1 MNTPGQD
8 VKGKGRG
15 ASLQRNRGHKAPPIC
30 GRKPLDFFRN
40 ITDSEKKIAKKS
52 DGEETPL
59 QKAGKETKEPCGAA
73 ANEKPGNMNTP
84 GQAVKGKGRGA
95 SLQRNRGHKAP
106 PICGRKPLESK
117 EKIAKKR
124 DGEETSLQTA
134 EKETKEPC
142 EAAANEKPGNMNTPG
157 QAAKGKG
164 CGASL
169 QRNRG
174 HKAPPIRG
182 RKQLESEEKIERE
195 SDGEETPLQTAG
207 KETKEPCGAAANE
220 KPGNMNTP
228 GQDVKGKGRGASLQR
243 NRGHKAPPIC
253 GRKPLDFFRNIT
265 DSEKKIAKKSDGEE
279 TPLQKAGKET
289 KEPCGAAANEKP
301 GNMNT
306 PGQAVKGKGRG
317 ASLQRNRG
325 HKAPP
330 ICGRKPLE
338 SKEKIAK
345 KRDGGETSL
354 QTAEKETKEPCE
366 AAANEKPGNMNTPGQ
381 AAKGKGCG
389 ASLQRNRGHKAP
401 PIRGRK
407 QLESEEKIERESDG
421 EETPLQTAGKETKE
435 PCGAAANE
443 KPGNINTPGQAVKG
457 SGRVASLQRDRG
469 HKAPQPNCGRKP
481 LDRRNQEQSLRR
493 SDPMNSGSQQNT
505 EGPSPGKD
513 SVLDLQA
520 LKTKDASEVVQ
531 ELNKKIAQLNIIIR
545 SEQQQHNSD
554 EFISDLICTL
564 ARACRVPQREKT
576 TNILATLKGSSLLRT
591 KIPHLLDCFQE
602 KSNHDLGEELIE
614 YLIFLFTTYLTHL
627 PSSYADL
634 PYDQLKRVLD
644 DSDLKGKEKLKKDL
658 DSFKQDRDCV
668 IKGERQ
674 KLSKPYINRAG
685 EEPPNDFRKIP
696 ICPTSHDI
704 ETRERPFV
712 RTNIIKGR
720 YENAEHY
727 LDVQFRLLRE
737 DFLGPLREGIQE
749 TIQDIP
755 RQKRNQLGTKNYRR
769 VKIVNK
775 QFRLFGKVH
784 HVKIDVSGL
793 NPSKWVHRR
802 LMHGS
807 LVCLSQDNFK
817 TMLFATVVERHEEKL
832 KAGKIGIQFF
842 EGQNVLEIEKRDC
855 DYQMVEPASFFEA
868 YRHVLK
874 GLQELDDS
882 TLPFKKY
889 LVECNKEVDPPQY
902 LRRDDSQQQV
912 CYDLSKALNV
922 SSHYKATAVPVL
934 QPKEWPPVKALPL
947 NSSQLEALRTA
958 ITTEFCVIQGPPGTG
973 KTYVGTI
980 IVRCLL
986 ENRTIWDPQQN
997 SPMLMVCY
1005 TNHALDQFLEKVL
1018 QFLPIREIIRVGGGS
1033 KSEKLESCN
1042 LKQFTRRSNRL
1053 VYNKRRDIEQRI
1065 DEQTTEIERKN
1076 KNLTEVRS
1084 RDKLLE
1090 LDDLEELMNP
1100 VHVDQFYNAIFPRSV
1115 AYKSRSAKNAFIL
1128 WLCSD
1133 ESVGTCNR
1141 SKGQDEE
1148 SVDEEIL
1155 NDSDADEG
1163 INDFAQDHGQ
1173 DQEEQMEEEEEEEEE
1188 RDDDDGE
1195 WHLVERSG
1203 KRHKTGGSS
1212 RSKNYKW
1219 HADNGSSSMGKK
1231 EKTADISS
1239 VKEAL
1244 EKEKIMTT
1252 AEMMLVDNI
1261 WDLEQPAR
1269 LQLYLCWIE
1278 NYCKHC
1284 KVEVHRSEQEYKQ
1297 LCIEREHVKFE
1308 EEEEIIRRATVVGMT
1323 TTGAAKYHSVLQ
1335 NVAPKIVVIEEAA
1348 EVLEA
1353 HILTSLTHKTEHA
1366 ILIGDHKQLR
1376 PKAAVYELAQTH
1388 NLEVSLFER
1397 MVMNNMDCK
1406 RLSVQHRMRPEIAA
1420 LTKPI
1425 YDHEITD
1432 HGSVKDFE
1440 NISGVRYNLFFI
1452 EHNHPE
1458 RMVNGLQSYANNH
1471 EAEFMV
1477 ALCKYLLL
1485 QGYKETQITVLTMY
1499 TGQLLLL
1506 KELMPRYI
1514 FKELRICAVDDYQGE
1529 ENDIILLS
1537 LVRSNKENNIGFLE
1551 ESNRICVALSRAR
1564 KGLYCIGNF
1573 SLLKR
1578 KSDLWKEICNHLE
1591 KTNGIGDSLQL
1602 TCKRHNNATSARR
1615 ARDFNPLGGCNMPC
1629 RFRLECGHACVQ
1641 QCHVSEH
1648 QQSQCSKPCPRKC
1661 AQEHPCPEKCHYPK
1675 NCPPCSYLITKIVPK
1690 CNHEQKI
1697 PCGVDPERFACPM
1710 KCEKFL
1716 PCGHQ
1721 CVKRCGEK
1729 CSQNCQVEVT
1739 KTLSCGHE
1747 TKLKCFLDPVTFKNC
1762 QKVCNKILDCE
1773 HPCSKKCSEQCQCEM
1788 KITVTL
1794 PCEHTKRILCRKQSE
1809 TIKCNKKCKRKLDCG
1824 HDCQGLCHSG
1834 SPCGNCTQEV
1844 NMTIPSCGHT
1854 IKRPCYVDPSSEVCQ
1869 QPCDRVR
1876 VCGHPCKEI
1885 CGQNCETRPCM
1896 VPVQSTLPCNH
1907 LGTLA
1912 CHENPDEATCNEM
1925 VQIRLPCHHK
1935 SFIECH
1941 AAKNGLPRV
1950 LCKEEVEKEL
1960 PCKHKLEM
1968 PCFQNP
1974 EECICSEKVSVK
1986 LPCGHR
1992 TSIPCVDATAE
2003 LPRQICTVKEERT
2016 LPCGHKAALS
2026 CDKKTEEYCCDQKV
2040 QVTLTCGHKKD
2051 ITCGTALKE
2060 HQSGICDTLV
2070 KRKLPC
2076 GHENMVECS
2085 LEIAKIR
2092 CKHPC
2097 ERFLP
2102 CGHPCTKKCG
2112 EVCTQFKCMAKV
2124 SKDLKGGYHKIS
2136 CYCGDEVSKLRCS
2149 EKYLKQLKCG
2159 HLCPGK
2165 CGEDCSQYRCEKM
2178 VKKNLSCPGNH
2189 SQEMACSKDPRLVK
2203 CQKRCQKDLDCG
2215 HRCPGNC
2222 TQPCEKLVCQ
2232 KEIQKTHACGHHGK
2246 VKCFQFKTATCQAPC
2261 ERRKACGH
2269 VCGGICGDPCSK
2281 FPCKYTVTKTLP
2293 CNHKKRMPCIGSTND
2308 VKCSGQCLAK
2318 LACGHRCPGKCT
2330 KCRERGSH
2338 ELCQSQCNRKLVCK
2352 HHCRAKCGM
2361 PCPPCSRK
2369 CGSRCPH
2376 VKCSNSCSELCSPCN
2391 RPCKWNCKHY
2401 QCTRTCAEECDR
2413 PRCDAPCPK
2422 KLPCSHP
2429 CIGLCGEDCP
2439 TLCAICQPDKLLS
2452 VAGYGQSTSTET
2464 TRYIQL
2470 RNCHH
2475 IFTVEEMDAMMQQ
2488 DLGSDVQLMCCPK
2501 CSTPITFSFRY
2512 GNQVKKALKNMENVK
2527 NEIEKLKNETAT
2539 LATNLYHRLRHR
2551 PSGIATKGRILL
2563 SMKSSP
2569 LDIPSLFTFKNHL
2582 IILHETEKARRS
2594 LKVVS
2599 VQATL
2604 ELHPQMSKVLKTV
2617 ADELEYITSSVE
2629 SFHGLTSLGEIYN
2642 DTRKYALF
2650 VSLLELHN
2658 EATKCVTSLS
2668 TNTTSLLKK
2677 ATNDFILFLQGKDD
2691 ALIIEELDNVA
2702 ALLRREMGLGAP
2714 LIEKPGELQSFPGFA
2729 KGVWKLC
2736 EHYQVY
2742 FTRKVWHNGQEE
2754 IESSKR
2760 CTQCAA

>member
-1 MNTPGQD
+1 MNTPGQA
-8 VKGKGRG
+8 VKGKGRE
-15 ASLQRNRGHKAPPIC
+15 ASFQRKGGHKAPPIC
-30 GRKPLDFFRN
+30 GRKPLE
-40 ITDSEKKIAKKS
+40 SKEKIAKKS
-52 DGEETPL
+52 DGEETSL
-59 QKAGKETKEPCGAA
+59 QTAEKETKEPCEAA

-106 PICGRKPLESK
+106 PIRGRKP
-117 EKIAKKR
+117 
-124 DGEETSLQTA
+124 
-134 EKETKEPC
+134 
-142 EAAANEKPGNMNTPG
+142 
-157 QAAKGKG
+157 
-164 CGASL
+164 
-169 QRNRG
+169 
-174 HKAPPIRG
+174 
-182 RKQLESEEKIERE
+182 LESEEKIERE

-207 KETKEPCGAAANE
+207 KETKEPRGAAANE
-220 KPGNMNTP
+220 KPGNM
-228 GQDVKGKGRGASLQR
+228 
-243 NRGHKAPPIC
+243 
-253 GRKPLDFFRNIT
+253 
-265 DSEKKIAKKSDGEE
+265 
-279 TPLQKAGKET
+279 
-289 KEPCGAAANEKP
+289 
-301 GNMNT
+301 
-306 PGQAVKGKGRG
+306 
-317 ASLQRNRG
+317 
-325 HKAPP
+325 
-330 ICGRKPLE
+330 
-338 SKEKIAK
+338 
-345 KRDGGETSL
+345 
-354 QTAEKETKEPCE
+354 
-366 AAANEKPGNMNTPGQ
+366 
-381 AAKGKGCG
+381 
-389 ASLQRNRGHKAP
+389 
-401 PIRGRK
+401 
-407 QLESEEKIERESDG
+407 
-421 EETPLQTAGKETKE
+421 
-435 PCGAAANE
+435 
-443 KPGNINTPGQAVKG
+443 NTPGQAVKG

-481 LDRRNQEQSLRR
+481 LDGRNQEQSLRR

-520 LKTKDASEVVQ
+520 LKTKDDREVVQ

-576 TNILATLKGSSLLRT
+576 ANILATLKGSSLLRT

-755 RQKRNQLGTKNYRR
+755 RQKRNQLGTKNYHR

-775 QFRLFGKVH
+775 QFRSFGKVH

-793 NPSKWVHRR
+793 NTSKWVHRR
-802 LMHGS
+802 LKNGS
-807 LVCLSQDNFK
+807 LVCLSRDNFK
-817 TMLFATVVERHEEKL
+817 TMLFATVVERDEEKL
-832 KAGKIGIQFF
+832 KAGQIGIQFF

-855 DYQMVEPASFFEA
+855 DYRMVEPASFFEA

-874 GLQELDDS
+874 GLQELDES

-922 SSHYKATAVPVL
+922 SPHYKATAVPVL

-986 ENRTIWDPQQN
+986 ENRDIWDPRQN

-1018 QFLPIREIIRVGGGS
+1018 EFLPWRNIIRVGGGS
-1033 KSEKLESCN
+1033 KSKKLENCN
-1042 LKQFTRRSNRL
+1042 LKNFTSRSDRL
-1053 VYNKRRDIEQRI
+1053 IYKKRDIRDRMEKHNRDIE
-1065 DEQTTEIERKN
+1065 DGNE
-1076 KNLTEVRS
+1076 NLKKVRS
-1084 RDKLLE
+1084 RAHLLE
-1090 LDDLEELMNP
+1090 FEDLEELMSS
-1100 VHVDQFYNAIFPRSV
+1100 VHADQFYNATFPPSV
-1115 AYKSRSAKNAFIL
+1115 ASKSRSAENTFRL
-1128 WLCSD
+1128 WLTDDKLLTSCNQSIQD
-1133 ESVGTCNR
+1133 EVISEKGECLGSENGD
-1141 SKGQDEE
+1141 KGQKMNGE
-1148 SVDEEIL
+1148 VL
-1155 NDSDADEG
+1155 NYSDANEVSYDFSQENDQFPLYRQEQEG
-1163 INDFAQDHGQ
+1163 EKGDN
-1173 DQEEQMEEEEEEEEE
+1173 
-1188 RDDDDGE
+1188 DGE
-1195 WHLVERSG
+1195 WHRVERRSA
-1203 KRHKTGGSS
+1203 KT
-1212 RSKNYKW
+1212 KNFKGHGANRKSYMRRKER
-1219 HADNGSSSMGKK
+1219 NG
-1231 EKTADISS
+1231 DISTL
-1239 VKEAL
+1239 KAAL
-1244 EKEKIMTT
+1244 GDKKMMTT
-1252 AEMMLVDNI
+1252 VEMMRIDNI
-1261 WDLEQPAR
+1261 WNLPQSDR
-1269 LQLYLCWIE
+1269 LRLYLCWVE
-1278 NYCKHC
+1278 TYCEHG
-1284 KVEVHRSEQEYKQ
+1284 KVEVHRSEQEYQQ
-1297 LCIEREHVKFE
+1297 LCMEWEEVKFE
-1308 EEEEIIRRATVVGMT
+1308 QEEEIIRRATVVGMT

-1335 NVAPKIVVIEEAA
+1335 NVSPKVVVIEEAA
-1348 EVLEA
+1348 EVMEA

-1376 PKAAVYELAQTH
+1376 PKAAVHDLAQTY

-1420 LTKPI
+1420 LTKRI
-1425 YDHEITD
+1425 YDHEIID
-1432 HGSVKDFE
+1432 HESVKDFE
-1440 NISGVRYNLFFI
+1440 KISGVCCNLFFI
-1452 EHNHPE
+1452 EHNNPE
-1458 RMVNGLQSYANNH
+1458 RMVSGLQSYANDH

-1477 ALCKYLLL
+1477 ALCRYLLR
-1485 QGYKETQITVLTMY
+1485 QGYKQSQITVLTMY
-1499 TGQLLLL
+1499 IGQLLVL
-1506 KELMPRYI
+1506 KERMPRDTCR
-1514 FKELRICAVDDYQGE
+1514 ELKICAVDNFQGE

-1537 LVRSNKENNIGFLE
+1537 LVRSNKENNIGFLA

-1573 SLLKR
+1573 NLLKR

-1615 ARDFNPLGGCNMPC
+1615 ACDFNPLGGCNMPC
-1629 RFRLECGHACVQ
+1629 GFRLECGHACVQ

-1648 QQSQCSKPCPRKC
+1648 QQSQCLKPCPRQC
-1661 AQEHPCPEKCHYPK
+1661 PQEHPCSEKCHYPT
-1675 NCPPCSYLITKIVPK
+1675 NCPPCSHLITKIVPM
-1690 CNHEQKI
+1690 CNHEQQI
-1697 PCGVDPERFACPM
+1697 PCGIDPERFVCRM
-1710 KCEKFL
+1710 KCEKML

-1721 CVKRCGEK
+1721 CAKRCGEK
-1729 CSQNCQVEVT
+1729 CSQNCQVKVT
-1739 KTLSCGHE
+1739 KTLPCGHE
-1747 TKLKCFLDPVTFKNC
+1747 KKLQCFQDPATFKNC
-1762 QKVCNKILDCE
+1762 QKVCNKILACE
-1773 HPCSKKCSEQCQCEM
+1773 HPCSKKCSEQCRCEM
-1788 KITVTL
+1788 EITITL
-1794 PCEHTKRILCRKQSE
+1794 PCEHTRRVLCRKKNE
-1809 TIKCNKKCKRKLDCG
+1809 PIKCEKKCERKLECG
-1824 HDCQGLCHSG
+1824 HNCEGLCHEDCKLKKCNFEVCKELPCGHQQTLPCYQKAETVFCYAPCPRQLECGHKCPSVCGQPCQEVQCKETCPRKCMRGHSCKKICHGG
-1834 SPCGNCTQEV
+1834 SPCGNCVEMV
-1844 NMTIPSCGHT
+1844 EMAIPSCGHT
-1854 IKRPCYVDPSSEVCQ
+1854 IKKPCYFDPSSEVCK

-1885 CGQNCETRPCM
+1885 CSENCETRPCM
-1896 VPVQSTLPCNH
+1896 VPVLSTLPCNH
-1907 LGTLA
+1907 LGTFA
-1912 CHENPDEATCNEM
+1912 CHENPDEAICDEI
-1925 VQIRLPCHHK
+1925 VEVPLPCEHK
-1935 SFIECH
+1935 VSVQCSV
-1941 AAKNGLPRV
+1941 ATNGLPRV
-1950 LCKEEVEKEL
+1950 LCQVQIEKEL
-1960 PCKHKLEM
+1960 PCKHKLM
-1968 PCFQNP
+1968 IPCFKNP
-1974 EECICSEKVSVK
+1974 KECICNEEVSIE
-1986 LPCGHR
+1986 LPCGHK
-1992 TSIPCVDATAE
+1992 TSIPCIDATAE
-2003 LPRQICTVKEERT
+2003 SPRQICTVKEERT

-2026 CDKKTEEYCCDQKV
+2026 CDKKTEEHCCDQKV

-2097 ERFLP
+2097 ERLLP

-2112 EVCTQFKCMAKV
+2112 EVCKQFKCMAKV
-2124 SKDLKGGYHKIS
+2124 SKDLKCGYHKIS
-2136 CYCGDEVSKLRCS
+2136 CYCGDDVSKLRCS
-2149 EKYLKQLKCG
+2149 EKCSKQLKCG
-2159 HLCPGK
+2159 HPCPGK

-2189 SQEMACSKDPRLVK
+2189 SQEMACCKDPKLVK

-2246 VKCFQFKTATCQAPC
+2246 VKCFQFKTATCKAPC
-2261 ERRKACGH
+2261 ERRKKCGH
-2269 VCGGICGDPCSK
+2269 VCRGVCGNPCSNY
-2281 FPCKYTVTKTLP
+2281 PCKYAVTKTLP
-2293 CNHKKRMPCIGSTND
+2293 CNHQITMPCSSSTDD
-2308 VKCSGQCLAK
+2308 VKCHGQCLEK

-2330 KCRERGSH
+2330 ECCERGSH
-2338 ELCQSQCNRKLVCK
+2338 ELCQSQCNRKLVCT

-2376 VKCSNSCSELCSPCN
+2376 DKCSKSCSELCNPCN

-2439 TLCAICQPDKLLS
+2439 TLCAICQPEKLLS
-2452 VAGYGQSTSTET
+2452 VAGYGQPTSTET

-2629 SFHGLTSLGEIYN
+2629 SFHPGLTSLGEVYN

-2677 ATNDFILFLQGKDD
+2677 ATNDLILFLEGKDD
-2691 ALIIEELDNVA
+2691 ALIIEELDNLA

-2714 LIEKPGELQSFPGFA
+2714 LIEKPTELQSFPGFA

-2742 FTRKVWHNGQEE
+2742 FTRKVWRNGQEE

>member
-1 MNTPGQD
+1 MTKKKQ
-8 VKGKGRG
+8 KK
-15 ASLQRNRGHKAPPIC
+15 KWW
-30 GRKPLDFFRN
+30 
-40 ITDSEKKIAKKS
+40 DSFDKYEK
-52 DGEETPL
+52 DLEN
-59 QKAGKETKEPCGAA
+59 QK
-73 ANEKPGNMNTP
+73 
-84 GQAVKGKGRGA
+84 
-95 SLQRNRGHKAP
+95 
-106 PICGRKPLESK
+106 
-117 EKIAKKR
+117 
-124 DGEETSLQTA
+124 
-134 EKETKEPC
+134 
-142 EAAANEKPGNMNTPG
+142 
-157 QAAKGKG
+157 
-164 CGASL
+164 
-169 QRNRG
+169 
-174 HKAPPIRG
+174 
-182 RKQLESEEKIERE
+182 ESEEKKAKKEKRG
-195 SDGEETPLQTAG
+195 DREETPLQTTEEEEEIQGA
-207 KETKEPCGAAANE
+207 CGAVANE
-220 KPGNMNTP
+220 KAEGKRKGRYEKKRMEAKRPRHPGRREVTGESEETTKKKTPLKTETNGTQMNNQHTSNAQGNINKA
-228 GQDVKGKGRGASLQR
+228 GQVEKGRGRGASL
-243 NRGHKAPPIC
+243 
-253 GRKPLDFFRNIT
+253 
-265 DSEKKIAKKSDGEE
+265 E
-279 TPLQKAGKET
+279 
-289 KEPCGAAANEKP
+289 
-301 GNMNT
+301 
-306 PGQAVKGKGRG
+306 
-317 ASLQRNRG
+317 
-325 HKAPP
+325 
-330 ICGRKPLE
+330 
-338 SKEKIAK
+338 
-345 KRDGGETSL
+345 
-354 QTAEKETKEPCE
+354 
-366 AAANEKPGNMNTPGQ
+366 
-381 AAKGKGCG
+381 
-389 ASLQRNRGHKAP
+389 
-401 PIRGRK
+401 
-407 QLESEEKIERESDG
+407 
-421 EETPLQTAGKETKE
+421 
-435 PCGAAANE
+435 
-443 KPGNINTPGQAVKG
+443 
-457 SGRVASLQRDRG
+457 RDRRY
-469 HKAPQPNCGRKP
+469 KVPPN
-481 LDRRNQEQSLRR
+481 DRGKQSDVRNQEQSARGHDPVNLRL
-493 SDPMNSGSQQNT
+493 QKNT
-505 EGPSPGKD
+505 ERNSRGPLPGKH
-513 SVLDLQA
+513 SA
-520 LKTKDASEVVQ
+520 LNLKILRTKGAIEVVEKLIREMK
-531 ELNKKIAQLNIIIR
+531 ELKFIIR
-545 SEQQQHNSD
+545 SEEQNHNSD
-554 EFISDLICTL
+554 EFIADLIFTL
-564 ARACRVPQREKT
+564 ALVCRAPQSEQKIT
-576 TNILATLKGSSLLRT
+576 ILATLKRSSLLTT
-591 KIPHLLDCFQE
+591 KIPRLLDCFQE
-602 KSNHDLGEELIE
+602 SVAKVNHDFREGLTECLVM
-614 YLIFLFTTYLTHL
+614 LFSTYLRHF

-634 PYDQLKRVLD
+634 PYDHLKRALD
-644 DSDLKGKEKLKKDL
+644 HSDLTGNENLKKEL
-658 DSFKQDRDCV
+658 DSLKQARDCI
-668 IKGERQ
+668 IKDER
-674 KLSKPYINRAG
+674 KRLSKCYINRAG
-685 EEPPNDFRKIP
+685 DKPPNDFRNIT
-696 ICPTSHDI
+696 ILPTSQEI
-704 ETRERPFV
+704 LTQETPFL

-720 YENAEHY
+720 YQNAEHY
-727 LDVQFRLLRE
+727 LDVQFRLFRE

-749 TIQDIP
+749 IIQDIP
-755 RQKRNQLGTKNYRR
+755 RKKRNQLGMKQYHR
-769 VKIVNK
+769 VKIVK
-775 QFRLFGKVH
+775 KEFRSSGKVH

-793 NPSKWVHRR
+793 NTSKWAHSR
-802 LMHGS
+802 LVKGS
-807 LVCLSQDNFK
+807 FLCLSQDNFK
-817 TMLFATVVERHEEKL
+817 TMLFATVVERDEERL
-832 KAGKIGIQFF
+832 KGGQIGIQFT
-842 EGQNVLEIEKRDC
+842 EGQNVLGIENRDC
-855 DYQMVEPASFFEA
+855 VYHMVEPPNYFEA

-882 TLPFKKY
+882 TLPFPKY
-889 LVECNKEVDPPQY
+889 LIECNKEVDPPKY
-902 LRRDDSQQQV
+902 LRRDDSQQPI

-922 SSHYKATAVPVL
+922 SPRYKATAVPVL
-934 QPKEWPPVKALPL
+934 QPEEWPPVKALPL

-1042 LKQFTRRSNRL
+1042 LKQFTRRSNRFI
-1053 VYNKRRDIEQRI
+1053 YNKRRDIEQRI

-1100 VHVDQFYNAIFPRSV
+1100 VHADQFYNAIFPRSV

-1173 DQEEQMEEEEEEEEE
+1173 DQEEQMEEEEEEE

-1195 WHLVERSG
+1195 WHLVERSR
-1203 KRHKTGGSS
+1203 KRHKTGGSL

-1231 EKTADISS
+1231 EETADISS

-1244 EKEKIMTT
+1244 KKEKIMTT

-1278 NYCKHC
+1278 NYCKYC

-1537 LVRSNKENNIGFLE
+1537 LVRSNEENRIGFLH

-1564 KGLYCIGNF
+1564 KGLYCSGNF

-1578 KSDLWKEICNHLE
+1578 KSDLWKKICNHLQA
-1591 KTNGIGDSLQL
+1591 TNGMADSLEL
-1602 TCKRHNNATSARR
+1602 ICKTHNNVTAVRKAT
-1615 ARDFNPLGGCNMPC
+1615 DFNKLGGCNSLC
-1629 RFRLECGHACVQ
+1629 GLRLRCGHACSQ
-1641 QCHVSEH
+1641 KCHVSDH
-1648 QQSQCSKPCPRKC
+1648 KTFQCHKPCPGRC
-1661 AQEHPCPEKCHYPK
+1661 PQEHACPEKCHSPRK
-1675 NCPPCSYLITKIVPK
+1675 CPPCFHLMTKLVPK
-1690 CNHEQKI
+1690 CSHEQQI
-1697 PCGVDPERFACPM
+1697 PCSQDPEEFSCRM
-1710 KCEKFL
+1710 KCEKML
-1716 PCGHQ
+1716 PCGHE
-1721 CVKRCGEK
+1721 CGNKCGEK
-1729 CSQNCQVEVT
+1729 CSSKCQVKVM
-1739 KTLSCGHE
+1739 KSLLCGHKE
-1747 TKLKCFLDPVTFKNC
+1747 TLPCFRNPMTFTNC
-1762 QKVCNKILDCE
+1762 QKNCRKILSCA
-1773 HPCSKKCSEQCQCEM
+1773 HPCSKKCSEQCLCEM
-1788 KITVTL
+1788 EITVTL
-1794 PCEHTKRILCRKQSE
+1794 PCEHTKRILCREKKGV
-1809 TIKCNKKCKRKLDCG
+1809 IKCNNKCRRKLDCG
-1824 HDCQGLCHSG
+1824 HDCKGLCHEECKVRECKAEVCKELPCGHQLTLPCYRKSESVFCHAPCPRDLDCGHKCPSVCGRPCKEVQCEERCPRKCMQGHSCLKRCHDG
-1834 SPCGNCTQEV
+1834 SPCGNCTQV
-1844 NMTIPSCGHT
+1844 VDMAIPSCGHT
-1854 IKRPCYVDPSSEVCQ
+1854 IKKPCYFDPSSEVCQ

-1885 CGQNCETRPCM
+1885 CGQNCETKPCM

-1912 CHENPDEATCNEM
+1912 CHENPDEATCIEI
-1925 VQIRLPCHHK
+1925 VQVRLPCHHK
-1935 SFIECH
+1935 AFIECH
-1941 AAKNGLPRV
+1941 AAKNGLSRI
-1950 LCKEEVEKEL
+1950 LCKEKVEKEL

-2016 LPCGHKAALS
+2016 LPYGHKAALS

-2124 SKDLKGGYHKIS
+2124 LKDLNCGYHKIS
-2136 CYCGDEVSKLRCS
+2136 CHCGDDVSKLTCPDKCS
-2149 EKYLKQLKCG
+2149 IQLKCG

-2165 CGEDCSQYRCEKM
+2165 CGEDCSQYRCETM
-2178 VKKNLSCPGNH
+2178 VMKNLSCPGNH
-2189 SQEMACSKDPRLVK
+2189 SQEMACYKDPKLVK
-2203 CQKRCQKDLDCG
+2203 CKESCKKDLDCG
-2215 HRCPGNC
+2215 HRCPGIC
-2222 TQPCEKLVCQ
+2222 TQPCEKLLCT
-2232 KEIQKTHACGHHGK
+2232 KEKEKTYACGHKGK

-2338 ELCQSQCNRKLVCK
+2338 EHCQSQCNRILVCS
-2352 HHCRAKCGM
+2352 HHCKAQCAI
-2361 PCPPCSRK
+2361 PCPPCSKK
-2369 CGSRCPH
+2369 CFIRCPH
-2376 VKCSNSCSELCSPCN
+2376 VKCSKSCSELCNPCN
-2391 RPCKWNCKHY
+2391 RPCKWRCNHY
-2401 QCTRTCAEECDR
+2401 QCTKTCEEECDR
-2413 PRCDAPCPK
+2413 PRCDAPCSE
-2422 KLPCSHP
+2422 KLPCGHP

-2439 TLCAICQPDKLLS
+2439 TLCAICDAEELS
-2452 VAGYGQSTSTET
+2452 SILGDGRAESTET

-2470 RNCHH
+2470 HNCHH
-2475 IFTVEEMDAMMQQ
+2475 IFTVEEMDAMMQE
-2488 DLGSDVQLMCCPK
+2488 DIGSNVELMRCPR

-2527 NEIEKLKNETAT
+2527 KEIYKLGNETGRLART
-2539 LATNLYHRLRHR
+2539 LYYTLRHPLR
-2551 PSGIATKGRILL
+2551 DIVTTEQNLALIKSVKRGTIL
-2563 SMKSSP
+2563 P
-2569 LDIPSLFTFKNHL
+2569 LEIPSLFTLKNSL
-2582 IILHETEKARRS
+2582 IIIHESGKARLS
-2594 LKVVS
+2594 LKKVR
-2599 VQATL
+2599 L
-2604 ELHPQMSKVLKTV
+2604 EASLGVHQQMNRVLKTIV
-2617 ADELEYITSSVE
+2617 HELEDITRSLE
-2629 SFHGLTSLGEIYN
+2629 SCHSYLRFLGEAYD
-2642 DTRKYALF
+2642 DTRKCALF
-2650 VSLLELHN
+2650 ASLLELHS
-2658 EATKCVTSLS
+2658 EAAKRGTPLS
-2668 TNTTSLLKK
+2668 TKTTSLLKK
-2677 ATNDFILFLQGKDD
+2677 ATSDLILFLQGKDE
-2691 ALIIEELDNVA
+2691 ALIITELESLTT
-2702 ALLRREMGLGAP
+2702 LLRREMGLKP
-2714 LIEKPGELQSFPGFA
+2714 SIEMPTELQSFPGF
-2729 KGVWKLC
+2729 GQVVWKLC
-2736 EHYQVY
+2736 AHCEVC
-2742 FTRKVWHNGQEE
+2742 FTRTVWRKGEE
-2754 IESSKR
+2754 KIESSTR
-2760 CTQCAA
+2760 CAQCTS